1 LYNGYDQQ
9 IYKEFTR
16 SNTLRSTNSDY
27 NSQNGI
33 ATIYAPISHMN
44 GTQTLTAGTPG
55 ISSRKSSG
63 AASTIRKLF
72 GSSTQR
78 KVRDYYFS
86 IVDKKKM
93 KFRCLILYFMTMD
106 TCFFRLQMLVIS
118 VLQPLMHLIVI
129 YLLLNV

>member
-55 ISSRKSSG
+55 ISSRKSGG

-78 KVRDYYFS
+78 KVSDSTLFDFS

-93 KFRCLILYFMTMD
+93 KFICLILYFLTID
-106 TCFFRLQMLVIS
+106 ICFLVFKC
-118 VLQPLMHLIVI
+118 
-129 YLLLNV
+129 